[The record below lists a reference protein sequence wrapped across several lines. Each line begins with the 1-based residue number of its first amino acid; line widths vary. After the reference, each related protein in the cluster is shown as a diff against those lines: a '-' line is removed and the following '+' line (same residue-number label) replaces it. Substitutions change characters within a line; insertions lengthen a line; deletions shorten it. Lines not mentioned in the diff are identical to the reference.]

1 MKYTFKSLDNLH
13 LYMLLFIYL
22 CLLPINV
29 MCLTVFITSSEKLS
43 LVFFGIGIF
52 VPFLIFLFCRII
64 SPYKYIIDDQ
74 YLIKYKGNKI
84 LLKVKKVSINEI
96 IVKKTTVFKSL
107 KFIGSLVAVKL
118 SCSNITSFSLVFNDY
133 DVLTNYN
140 YGEFERLPLLGE
152 NKDGFVEYVDIM
164 SYKQI
169 KKISHLLNTK
179 IRFIK

>member
-1 MKYTFKSLDNLH
+1 M
-13 LYMLLFIYL
+13 
-22 CLLPINV
+22 
-29 MCLTVFITSSEKLS
+29 
-43 LVFFGIGIF
+43 
-52 VPFLIFLFCRII
+52 
-64 SPYKYIIDDQ
+64 
-74 YLIKYKGNKI
+74 
-84 LLKVKKVSINEI
+84 KVKKVSINEI

-107 KFIGSLVAVKL
+107 KFIVSLIAAKL
-118 SCSNITSFSLVFNDY
+118 CCSNITSFSLVFNDY

-140 YGEFERLPLLGE
+140 YGDFERLPLLGE